1 MQTNGRLLWGIIL
14 ITYSFSTTALIAGNN
29 HYPWG
34 YVQQS
39 PEQQKAEAM
48 NSLAETIGKI
58 RAQMANIQVAPG
70 DTTSDNAKLRKSYEL
85 ALKQLIA
92 KLSDPEKFQQKLGRA
107 MVQGFAGSE
116 AGLYRDVQVEN
127 FWDGMW
133 LGLGISS
140 AQATSKVV
148 GKHVGDTADLLIGGL
163 WDSFITKLIEGTK
176 LVRDGLFHGGHSA
189 FRGAE
194 VVGISKMVNTT
205 FVNLNTMLRDG
216 LKDML
221 RGQDMTL
228 RLAEDQQETNHRTL
242 GWRMLVG
249 AYVRQIDYIITL
261 IQLRLPY
268 YDKHDQIVFFA
279 EEIVRCLEDVKRILT
294 DAKNVRELDERLD
307 SNKNLINAMKANIA
321 NLFERLQE
329 LVEPTAP
336 KKNTYASTMPKPG
349 RATGHDDYYEKD
361 TFPHPMHG

>member
-1 MQTNGRLLWGIIL
+1 MKLNRLLIGTLLASCFSIL
-14 ITYSFSTTALIAGNN
+14 TAKRPAMYHSPYSYSYEQDTPLMKRIQTGLEIKNLQTKLREDLAKATTAKDR
-29 HYPWG
+29 
-34 YVQQS
+34 
-39 PEQQKAEAM
+39 EQ
-48 NSLAETIGKI
+48 
-58 RAQMANIQVAPG
+58 IQ
-70 DTTSDNAKLRKSYEL
+70 
-85 ALKQLIA
+85 KQLQDLSLEMD
-92 KLSDPEKFQQKLGRA
+92 KLTVPEEFDQKLGRA
-107 MVQGFAGSE
+107 IVQGFAGE
-116 AGLYRDVQVEN
+116 DAWLYRDIDISN

-133 LGLGISS
+133 LGLGVAS
-140 AQATSKVV
+140 AQAGSKVV
-148 GKHVGDTADLLIGGL
+148 KNQVEQTANLLIGGL
-163 WDSFITKLIEGTK
+163 WESFIIKLIEGTK
-176 LVRDGLFHGGHSA
+176 FLRDGLFHGGHSA

-194 VVGISKMVNTT
+194 IVGISKMVNTT

-249 AYVRQIDYIITL
+249 AYVRQIDYIINL

-294 DAKNVRELDERLD
+294 QAKNVRELDERLD
-307 SNKNLINAMKANIA
+307 SNKNLINAIKANIA

-329 LVEPTAP
+329 LVEPNTQ
-336 KKNTYASTMPKPG
+336 KKNLYASTLPKPG
-349 RATGHDDYYEKD
+349 RGAGHDDYYEKD
-361 TFPHPMHG
+361 TFPHSMHG

>member
-1 MQTNGRLLWGIIL
+1 MKNNSRLFWGIL
-14 ITYSFSTTALIAGNN
+14 LGSCLMSTQVDAGNSHN
-29 HYPWG
+29 PWG
-34 YVQQS
+34 FQQQS

-48 NSLAETIGKI
+48 LTTADTIGKI
-58 RAQMANIQVAPG
+58 RVQMAQLN
-70 DTTSDNAKLRKSYEL
+70 TTRPDDELLRKKYEL
-85 ALKQLIA
+85 VLGQLIS
-92 KLSDPEKFQQKLGRA
+92 KLADPEKFEQKLGRA
-107 MVQGFAGSE
+107 MVQGFAGTE
-116 AGLYRDVQVEN
+116 AALYRDVQVEN

-148 GKHVGDTADLLIGGL
+148 GTHVGNTANLLIGGV
-163 WDSFITKLIEGTK
+163 WDTLINKLVEFSQ
-176 LVRDGLFHGGHSA
+176 LVRDGLFHGGHCP
-189 FRGAE
+189 FKTVE
-194 VVGISKMVNTT
+194 VTGLATMVNTT

-249 AYVRQIDYIITL
+249 AYTRQIDYIIQL

-268 YDKHDQIVFFA
+268 YDKNSQIVFFA
-279 EEIVRCLEDVKRILT
+279 EEIVRCLEDVKRIIAE
-294 DAKNVRELDERLD
+294 AKNVRELDERLD

-321 NLFERLQE
+321 NLFTGLKE
-329 LVEPTAP
+329 LVEPAAQ
-336 KKNTYASTMPKPG
+336 KNTGYTAATKNSRASNG
-349 RATGHDDYYEKD
+349 YGHEEDDGH
-361 TFPHPMHG
+361 FPHQVRG